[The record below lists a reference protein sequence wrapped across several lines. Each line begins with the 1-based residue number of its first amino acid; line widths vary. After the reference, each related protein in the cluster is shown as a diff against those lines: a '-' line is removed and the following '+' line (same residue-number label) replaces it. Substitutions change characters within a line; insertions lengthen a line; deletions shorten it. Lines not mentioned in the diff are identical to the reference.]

1 MAERPEIPENEAGS
15 PLPAPDMSA
24 IPKADKKETFR
35 SVLPV
40 MITEVVLSA
49 VMVLVYVLVGRFSS
63 KVLFGALLGTVAE
76 LINFSVMVLSLL
88 KAEKADSVAR
98 GQLGARGNYLLRMVV
113 LLVVLALALKTGR
126 FDPLATLLPLCFMR
140 LALFA
145 SQLFYKNT
153 KGEDL

>member
-1 MAERPEIPENEAGS
+1 MTERPEIPEIES
-15 PLPAPDMSA
+15 APDMSA

-40 MITEVVLSA
+40 MLAEVALSA
-49 VMVLVYVLVGRFSS
+49 VMVLVYVLVGKFSR

-76 LINFSVMVLSLL
+76 LINFSVMLLSLL
-88 KAEKADSVAR
+88 KAEKAESVAR
-98 GQLGARGNYLLRMVV
+98 GQLSARGNYLLRMVV
-113 LLVVLALALKTGR
+113 LLVVLALALKTGY

-145 SQLFYKNT
+145 APLLIKKT
-153 KGEDL
+153 KGEDE

>member
-1 MAERPEIPENEAGS
+1 MAERPEIPVNNPEEQF
-15 PLPAPDMSA
+15 PAPDMSA

-40 MITEVVLSA
+40 MITEVILSA
-49 VMVLVYVLVGRFSS
+49 AMILVYVLVGRFSS

-76 LINFSVMVLSLL
+76 LANFSVMLLSLL
-88 KAEKADSVAR
+88 KAEKAESVAR
-98 GQLGARGNYLLRMVV
+98 GQLSARGNYLLRMVI
-113 LLVVLALALKTGR
+113 LLVILALALKTGR

-145 SQLFYKNT
+145 SQLFYKNK
-153 KGEDL
+153 KGEDS